1 MSHCA
6 NAVSCKKACIH
17 WLATTALIERKVK
30 VELCLTQKIIYG
42 SFKDCILASSRQTPK
57 NIRASRNHG
66 RGTLVVK
73 KVLCLFLCHQKE
85 CYFNT

>member
-66 RGTLVVK
+66 RGTR
-73 KVLCLFLCHQKE
+73 HRQKSYVSVSVSSE
-85 CYFNT
+85 GMLLL